1 MKTRR
6 FTIDIP
12 EDIHEEFK
20 TVAFFTKATMK
31 DIVMGKIKEVIK
43 EYKEKERQKETLQSK

>member
-43 EYKEKERQKETLQSK
+43 EYKEKERQKGNLQSK